1 MSGFALLYPTYS
13 TTLLHQ
19 FVYFVVF
26 VAKKIVAKK
35 IVAEKMETS
44 HDRPAYPLP
53 VQ

>member
-26 VAKKIVAKK
+26 VAKKIVA
-35 IVAEKMETS
+35 EKMETS